1 MRRALALAGRGLGTT
16 SPNPVVGAVILDIV
30 GTVVGEG
37 FHVKAGGPHAEVL
50 ALSAAGTRAQNG
62 TAVVTLEPC
71 NHAGRTPPCVQAL
84 LDAGIARVVVAVRD
98 PFAPAAGGVEALR
111 AAGLEVE
118 VGVLA
123 AEAERVNEAWLTSV
137 RTGRPFVTWK
147 YAASLDGRSAAAD
160 GTSQWITG
168 PAARADVHRLRAE
181 CDAVIVGSGTVLA
194 DDPALTVRDS
204 PVRSSQPL
212 RVVLDSAL
220 RTPPSARVL
229 DDSAPDTDLQGAG
242 RGRGGPTRSTPAAK
256 VLTVPQAADG
266 VGLDLSAVLAELH
279 SRQVISV
286 LLEGG
291 PRLAGSF
298 LAAGLVDR
306 VVGYVAP
313 VLIGGDGLPALAG
326 PGAPTI
332 DAARR
337 FRLDEIT
344 PIGPDVRLVAR
355 PPAPAAARENLSNV
369 HRASSRN
376 SVRSRPGRPSPR
388 TPRG

>member
-1 MRRALALAGRGLGTT
+1 MASQAEYAAMRRALALAGRGLGTT

-62 TAVVTLEPC
+62 TCIVTLEPC
-71 NHAGRTPPCVQAL
+71 NHTGRTPPCVQGL

-98 PFAPAAGGVEALR
+98 PFGPAAGGIEALR

-123 AEAERVNEAWLTSV
+123 AEAERVNEVWLTSV

-168 PAARADVHRLRAE
+168 TAARADVHRLRAE

-194 DDPALTVRDS
+194 DDPALTVRDA
-204 PVRSSQPL
+204 PVRNGQPL
-212 RVVLDSAL
+212 RVVLDSSL

-229 DDSAPDTDLQGAG
+229 DDSAPTLIFKAPGAV
-242 RGRGGPTRSTPAAK
+242 AADPLRYGNAQ

-266 VGLDLSAVLAELH
+266 VGLDLAVVLAELH

-332 DAARR
+332 GAARR
-337 FRLDEIT
+337 LRLDEIT

-355 PPAPAAARENLSNV
+355 PPTPAPAPVADVEN
-369 HRASSRN
+369 
-376 SVRSRPGRPSPR
+376 
-388 TPRG
+388 

>member
-1 MRRALALAGRGLGTT
+1 MASQAEYAAMRRALALAGRGLGTT
-16 SPNPVVGAVILDIV
+16 SPNPVVGAVVLDIV

-50 ALSAAGTRAQNG
+50 ALAAAGPRAQNG
-62 TAVVTLEPC
+62 TCVVTLEPC
-71 NHAGRTPPCVQAL
+71 NHTGRTPPCVQAL

-98 PFAPAAGGVEALR
+98 PFGPAAGGVEALR

-147 YAASLDGRSAAAD
+147 YAASLDGRSAAVD

-194 DDPALTVRDS
+194 DDPALTVRDA
-204 PVRSSQPL
+204 PVRHGQPL
-212 RVVLDSAL
+212 RVVLDSGL
-220 RTPPSARVL
+220 RTPPTARVL
-229 DDSAPDTDLQGAG
+229 DDTAPTLIFKAPGAVDG
-242 RGRGGPTRSTPAAK
+242 DPRLYEGAK
-256 VLTVPQAADG
+256 IVTVPQAADG
-266 VGLDLSAVLAELH
+266 TGVDLHAVLAELH
-279 SRQVISV
+279 SRQVVSV

-332 DAARR
+332 EAARR

-344 PIGPDVRLVAR
+344 PVGPDVRLVAR
-355 PPAPAAARENLSNV
+355 PVVPSAPREPAVEN
-369 HRASSRN
+369 
-376 SVRSRPGRPSPR
+376 
-388 TPRG
+388 

>member
-1 MRRALALAGRGLGTT
+1 MASQAEYAAMRRALALAGRGLGTT

-71 NHAGRTPPCVQAL
+71 NHVGRTPPCVQGL

-229 DDSAPDTDLQGAG
+229 DDSAPTLIFKAPGAVAADPLLYAG
-242 RGRGGPTRSTPAAK
+242 AK

-355 PPAPAAARENLSNV
+355 PPAPAAAREN
-369 HRASSRN
+369 
-376 SVRSRPGRPSPR
+376 
-388 TPRG
+388 

>member
-1 MRRALALAGRGLGTT
+1 MASAAEYAAMRRALALAGRGIGTT
-16 SPNPVVGAVILDIV
+16 SPNPVVGALILDIV

-37 FHVKAGGPHAEVL
+37 FHVRAGGPHAEVL
-50 ALSAAGTRAQNG
+50 ALAAAGTRAQNG
-62 TAVVTLEPC
+62 TCVVTLEPC
-71 NHAGRTPPCVQAL
+71 NHTGRTPPCVQAL

-98 PFAPAAGGVEALR
+98 PYPLASGGVEALR

-118 VGVLA
+118 VGVLG

-137 RTGRPFVTWK
+137 RAGRPFVTWK

-160 GTSQWITG
+160 GTSQWITSK
-168 PAARADVHRLRAE
+168 AARADVHRLRAE

-194 DDPALTVRDS
+194 DDPSLTVRDA
-204 PVRSSQPL
+204 PERHGQPL
-212 RVVLDSAL
+212 RVVLDTEA
-220 RTPPSARVL
+220 RVPPSARVL
-229 DDSAPDTDLQGAG
+229 RSGAPTLLLTGAS
-242 RGRGGPTRSTPAAK
+242 RAAYDPL
-256 VLTVPQAADG
+256 VFAEAEIVRVPRALDG
-266 VGLDLSAVLAELH
+266 VGLDLDAVLGVLH
-279 SRQVISV
+279 ERKVVSV

-298 LAAGLVDR
+298 LAAGLIDR

-313 VLIGGDGLPALAG
+313 VLIGGDGLPALTG

-355 PPAPAAARENLSNV
+355 PAAPGAAPSTDVEN
-369 HRASSRN
+369 
-376 SVRSRPGRPSPR
+376 
-388 TPRG
+388 